1 MPSGLGAAW
10 TPAVDLYET
19 PDSYILYVDLPG
31 IPRDRIELRVQQRS
45 VLIRGVRGEPE
56 RGRAADR
63 LEIRTG
69 RFEREVDLP
78 GRIDA
83 SGASAVMKDGVLRI
97 VLPRESSESVT
108 IGIEGEDQGPERIEA
123 GNAP

>member
-10 TPAVDLYET
+10 SPAVDLYET

-31 IPRDRIELRVQQRS
+31 IPRDRIEIRVQQRS
-45 VLIRGVRGEPE
+45 VLIRGVRGDPE

-83 SGASAVMKDGVLRI
+83 SGASAVMRDGVLRI
-97 VLPRESSESVT
+97 VLPRESSESVS
-108 IGIEGEDQGPERIEA
+108 IDIEGEEQGPEIVEA